1 MADTLY
7 KLQPDRTMYLRGF
20 SDLGA
25 GAAIHDATPTG
36 FQVSGV
42 FRDPAD
48 FAVVVLWDADDFFN
62 HPTLKYLPDTNF
74 AGLTLEF
81 DVTYTNLMP
90 LNCAK
95 YPTIDWPYLDVQFP
109 DGTSRQI
116 RLSDYAQTIANSDP
130 VASGTLEITGANLQ
144 PYDRLTLWYLN
155 IAYDY
160 IVPGQTSWSV
170 QFYIDAP
177 GKTYTITVDTRSYSY
192 TITGTDT
199 AASLVEA
206 LVGAI
211 NAGSGDPEIAASA
224 GAQPGQIILSTR
236 LSTGGTVTVSATD
249 NGQLVL
255 YHVTAET
262 VAAALAEQING
273 ADYAKAQAP
282 FALQA
287 AASGTSLTIATTT
300 GGYDADFITLLAV
313 NKTATLT
320 AAPAALPLTGGD
332 SRATLH
338 VTLDFSA
345 LGLTEVQQMWLTLAP
360 RLANGSLMGMQEWKA
375 KFENWTVSGPQAV
388 QQLQVPGPASHW
400 IGCTDRACAYA
411 GQWALED
418 GFYLGGQGQ
427 LGQAGAAVT
436 ISYYCGYQH
445 DVWLATE
452 FNATGGNMQ
461 PSLDGVAAPA
471 ALNTN
476 GGGAP
481 ITARRLLF
489 AGVAAGA
496 HSVKLTVV
504 DGTLL
509 VDHLIAS
516 VPTTDVPSMVAQTD
530 LSAAFDY
537 STDHTYKL
545 PPARIL
551 WLLNKLGLRGPVN
564 QYIGVFWWN
573 QRTCIGN
580 APGTAQVS
588 FGGSFVEGDTIFL
601 NIGGQSCGKTV
612 FGPDTPATIAQ
623 HFADFINAIYVGV
636 WAVASGTVLTINNRS
651 AAPAYSYVL
660 TPSTVLL
667 AGSTGTVS
675 ASGSLKTGVAGT
687 WQVDPT
693 QDPPLNAGARAWH
706 TDFYAQC
713 AAAGLEVTSAC
724 SMELVN
730 PPAGYA
736 AVFADG
742 TPVLTAEGFANLVS
756 TQCAFSA
763 EMQSYQER
771 VFTWLAQT
779 QAAAGLVPA
788 LQCGE
793 FTWWYFTDYAAANPG
808 GGMAYYDAETAA
820 AAQAAL
826 GRPLAVFRTP
836 NDDPGVNGGADATFL
851 RNRLRD
857 YCGAITTAV
866 KAAVAGTRF
875 EILFPDDVN
884 YPTPTGIHSLG
895 GQLNRF
901 VNLPPE
907 WSQPGGSGFDR
918 FKLEALDFGAWCRD
932 TDLAEQCQ
940 QLPIEL
946 GWPPSLVSCITPV
959 FRPSYAWMK
968 EVGNARQ
975 LKLRAITLWAFDHVN
990 LYGLALAVS
999 RARHAFY
1006 IK

>member
-1 MADTLY
+1 MEDILY

-25 GAAIHDATPTG
+25 GAAMHDATPTG

-74 AGLTLEF
+74 AGLTLQF
-81 DVTYTNLMP
+81 DVTYSNLMP
-90 LNCAK
+90 LNCSK
-95 YPTIDWPYLDVQFP
+95 YPTIDWPYLDVQLP
-109 DGTSRQI
+109 NGTSQQI
-116 RLSDYAQTIANSDP
+116 RLSDYAQTIATPDT
-130 VASGTLEITGANLQ
+130 VASGTLEITGENLQ

-170 QFYIDAP
+170 QFYIDTP

-192 TITGTDT
+192 TITAADT

-206 LVGAI
+206 LVGEI
-211 NAGSGDPEIAASA
+211 NANGGDPEIAAAA
-224 GAQPGQIILSTR
+224 GPQPGQVILSSR
-236 LSTGGTVTVSATD
+236 LSTGAPVTVSATD
-249 NGQLVL
+249 NGQLEI
-255 YHVTAET
+255 YQVTAET
-262 VAAALAEQING
+262 VAAALAGQING
-273 ADYAKAQAP
+273 ADYTKAP

-287 AASGTSLTIATTT
+287 TANGTSLTISTTT
-300 GGYDADFITLLAV
+300 GGYDANFITLLAV

-320 AAPAALPLTGGD
+320 ASQPLLQLAGGN
-332 SRATLH
+332 STATLQ

-345 LGLTEVQQMWLTLAP
+345 LGLTDIQQMWLTLAP
-360 RLANGSLMGMQEWKA
+360 RLANGTRMGMQEWKA
-375 KFENWTVSGPQAV
+375 TFANWTVSGPQAV
-388 QQLQVPGPASHW
+388 RQLQVPGPSSYW
-400 IGCTDRACAYA
+400 IRCIDRACSYT
-411 GQWALED
+411 GQWALGD
-418 GFYLGGQGQ
+418 GFYLGGQAK
-427 LGQAGAAVT
+427 LGQTRATVT
-436 ISYYCGYQH
+436 IGYYSAYQH

-452 FNATGGNMQ
+452 FNQTGGNMQ
-461 PSLDGVAAPA
+461 ASLDGSAATA
-471 ALNTN
+471 TLNTN
-476 GGGAP
+476 GGGAA

-489 AGVAAGA
+489 ADVAAGA
-496 HSVKLTVV
+496 HRVTLTVES
-504 DGTLL
+504 GTLL
-509 VDHLIAS
+509 FDHLIAC
-516 VPTTDVPSMVAQTD
+516 VPTAGVPSMLPQTD
-530 LSAAFDY
+530 VSAAFDY

-551 WLLNKLGLRGPVN
+551 WLLNKLGLLGPVN
-564 QYIGVFWWN
+564 EYIGLFWWN
-573 QRTCIGN
+573 QRTCVGN
-580 APGTAQVS
+580 APGTAEVC
-588 FGGSFVEGDTIFL
+588 FEGSFFEGDTIFL

-623 HFADFINAIYVGV
+623 HFADFINAVYVGV
-636 WAVASGTVLTINNRS
+636 WAEASGPVLTITNRS
-651 AAPAYSYVL
+651 AAAAYSYIL
-660 TPSTVLL
+660 TPSTVLK

-675 ASGSLKTGVAGT
+675 VSGSLQSGVAGT

-693 QDPPLNAGARAWH
+693 QNPPLNAGARAWH
-706 TDFYAQC
+706 SDFYAQC
-713 AAAGLEVTSAC
+713 AAAGLEVTSAS

-742 TPVLTAEGFANLVS
+742 KPVMTAEGFANLVS
-756 TQCAFSA
+756 TQCSFSA
-763 EMQSYQER
+763 EMQSFQQA
-771 VFTWLAQT
+771 VFTWLGQAQV
-779 QAAAGLVPA
+779 AAGLVPA

-793 FTWWYFTDYAAANPG
+793 FTWWYFTDYTAANPG
-808 GGMAYYDAETAA
+808 GGMAYYDAETTA

-826 GRPLAVFRTP
+826 GRPLAVFQTP
-836 NDDPGVNGGADATFL
+836 NDDPAINGGADATFL

-857 YCGAITTAV
+857 YSSSLTAAV
-866 KAAVAGTRF
+866 KAAVPGTRF
-875 EILFPDDVN
+875 EILFPYDVN
-884 YPTPTGIHSLG
+884 YPTPTGIHNLG

-907 WSQPGGSGFDR
+907 WGQPGGSGFDR

-932 TDLAEQCQ
+932 TDLVEQCQ
-940 QLPIEL
+940 ELPIQL

-959 FRPSYAWMK
+959 FEPSYAWMK
-968 EVGNARQ
+968 EVWNAHQ
-975 LKLRAITLWAFDHVN
+975 LQFRAITLWAFDHFN
-990 LYGLALAVS
+990 LYGLELLQGRS
-999 RARHAFY
+999 KRGFF